1 MNPHPLLAMIPAT
14 PHQQTLKGINSG
26 LAGIRSSLV
35 YMRRFVE
42 EYKTDPTI
50 LQLARGLTRWLP
62 QKDYAAEID
71 AVFSFVQNNIRYVRD
86 INGVETIQTP
96 VKTLELG
103 SGDCD
108 DKTTLLAAL
117 LESIGFETRFHA
129 MGFRK
134 NSVSHV
140 LLEARLD
147 GQWVALETTEPVSM
161 GWIPPRIQTSIY
173 R

>member
-1 MNPHPLLAMIPAT
+1 
-14 PHQQTLKGINSG
+14 
-26 LAGIRSSLV
+26 
-35 YMRRFVE
+35 MRRFVQ
-42 EYKTDPTI
+42 EYKTNPTI
-50 LQLARGLTRWLP
+50 LKLARGLTRWLP

-71 AVFSFVQNNIRYVRD
+71 ALFLFVQNNIRYVRD

-147 GQWVALETTEPVSM
+147 QQWVPLETTEQVSM
-161 GWIPPRIQTSIY
+161 GWIPPRIKTSIY